1 MWPQQICELRLGS
14 SIHNIITDGGERGVD
29 HIWFSIFSFGYLAAF
44 PLYLYLCNMYLPS
57 LRGARARVSAPP
69 TTDGSWIPFEGWRSR
84 RREAFVWAGS
94 MDGWEAQL
102 LLLVQ
107 YGFVQ
112 FVHDMYLCATCASCE
127 CKTRKCTSYAIF
139 KTALVYF
146 KRTEA

>member
-1 MWPQQICELRLGS
+1 MGLESPLKAEGPV
-14 SIHNIITDGGERGVD
+14 GGKLLFER
-29 HIWFSIFSFGYLAAF
+29 
-44 PLYLYLCNMYLPS
+44 
-57 LRGARARVSAPP
+57 
-69 TTDGSWIPFEGWRSR
+69 WI
-84 RREAFVWAGS
+84 
-94 MDGWEAQL
+94 DGWVEAQL